1 MTDALATQATQA
13 TLPTRSAIW
22 DPAQYDRFADERGRP
37 FVDLVARIRV
47 SEPST
52 VIDLGCG
59 PGNLT
64 ATLSTKW
71 PAATVI
77 GVDNDPNMLAAA
89 ARHATPH
96 VRFEAGD
103 VSNWQP
109 TTPVDVIVTN
119 ATLQWIPQHLAL
131 LPHLV
136 DSLTPGGAV
145 ALQVPGNFEDAH
157 HLAIRQVMARPR
169 WRAALG
175 NLPERA
181 LSSYPAM
188 VYQSALAH
196 LGCEVETWETTHVHV
211 LHGESPVLEWV
222 KGTALRPVLTA
233 LDAANADSFC
243 SELDELLCIA
253 YGSFSWGTPF
263 PFKRIFAVA
272 HKPPR

>member
-89 ARHATPH
+89 ARHATP
-96 VRFEAGD
+96 
-103 VSNWQP
+103 
-109 TTPVDVIVTN
+109 
-119 ATLQWIPQHLAL
+119 
-131 LPHLV
+131 
-136 DSLTPGGAV
+136 
-145 ALQVPGNFEDAH
+145 
-157 HLAIRQVMARPR
+157 RP
-169 WRAALG
+169 
-175 NLPERA
+175 
-181 LSSYPAM
+181 
-188 VYQSALAH
+188 
-196 LGCEVETWETTHVHV
+196 
-211 LHGESPVLEWV
+211 
-222 KGTALRPVLTA
+222 
-233 LDAANADSFC
+233 F
-243 SELDELLCIA
+243 
-253 YGSFSWGTPF
+253 
-263 PFKRIFAVA
+263 
-272 HKPPR
+272 